1 MTGINVA
8 IPKSIDETLELLE
21 KWGPDAAIIAGGT
34 DLVVELKDKL
44 KSWKALI
51 DIGCVPEVRGIREA
65 DSNHVWIGAMSTHAE
80 IASSTLVRDTAP
92 VLANACAQVG
102 SPQIRNRGT
111 IGGNISTASP
121 AGDTIPALFVL
132 EASVEII
139 GPKGT
144 RIVPIESFFQGPKKS
159 VLAPCEMV
167 LGVRIPKLDKEYI
180 SFFRKLGQRKSLAIS
195 IVSVAFVAKCQGP
208 GLFTDVRVAFG
219 AVAPTVIRARTV
231 ENAICGKQL
240 DPKTAEYVSKL
251 AFRDCVPITDV
262 RGSKGY
268 REQMAC
274 NLLYEGLL
282 SLLLRSEAC

>member
-1 MTGINVA
+1 MARFHVA
-8 IPKSIDETLELLE
+8 IPTSINETLGLLE
-21 KWGPDAAIIAGGT
+21 EWGPDASLIAGGT
-34 DLVVELKDKL
+34 DLVVQLKDRL
-44 KSWKALI
+44 KSPKALI
-51 DIGCVPEVRGIREA
+51 DIGHIPEIRGVREIE
-65 DSNHVWIGAMSTHAE
+65 DSNVWIGALSTHAE
-80 IASSTLVRDTAP
+80 IASSALIKEAAP
-92 VLANACAQVG
+92 VLANACTQVG

-282 SLLLRSEAC
+282 SLLSCSEAC